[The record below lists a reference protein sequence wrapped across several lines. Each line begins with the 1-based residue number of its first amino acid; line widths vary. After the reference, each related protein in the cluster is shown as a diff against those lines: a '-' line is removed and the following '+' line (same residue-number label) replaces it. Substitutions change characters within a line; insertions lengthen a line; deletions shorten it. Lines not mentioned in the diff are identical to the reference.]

1 MRWYHQIRR
10 ARIFTLVAVIVASSV
25 SAFGESGQS
34 RLSAAGQAALLSIG
48 QQPGETVRQ
57 LSIDEAAK
65 LALEQ
70 NLGIRIQ
77 QYDPQIQDLGVALA
91 RSSWAPN
98 FTTNFSRNSQTQQPT
113 SSLAGGATSILNGS
127 VSSAVGLNQVLPWG
141 ANYTATWNSS
151 RATTT
156 NNFASYSPQ
165 LGSNLNLQFTQPLL
179 RNFDIDQIRAQV
191 ANSR

>member
-1 MRWYHQIRR
+1 MRV
-10 ARIFTLVAVIVASSV
+10 RISVIASAIVSVSV
-25 SAFGESGQS
+25 SAFGQSGQLS
-34 RLSAAGQAALLSIG
+34 LTTSLQAAAGSAALQST
-48 QQPGETVRQ
+48 ETVRR

-77 QYDPQIQDLGVALA
+77 RFDPQIQDVGVALA
-91 RSSWAPN
+91 RSFWAPN

-127 VSSAVGLNQVLPWG
+127 VSSAVGVNQVLPWG
-141 ANYTATWNSS
+141 ASYSAIWNSS
-151 RATTT
+151 RFTTT
-156 NNFASYSPQ
+156 NLFNSYSPQ

-191 ANSR
+191 ANSKKTRE